1 MTLHKTRGIK
11 PLLLRAAFLALA
23 GVAFAAALTL
33 TAGASAAGNSL
44 LGDADGDGEVTI
56 SDVTCI
62 QRKLAEW
69 PPDERF
75 SESAADIDGNGEIEI
90 TDATLLQQWLA
101 EMSVSYSIGAELTA
115 PTEVSAAS
123 TQSPTDNEGWGREIY
138 RP

>member
-1 MTLHKTRGIK
+1 MTLCKTRGAK
-11 PLLLRAAFLALA
+11 PLMLSVAVLMLA
-23 GVAFAAALTL
+23 VFIFAAALTL
-33 TAGASAAGNSL
+33 TGSASAAGSSL

-62 QRKLAEW
+62 QRVLAEW
-69 PPDERF
+69 PPDEGF
-75 SESAADIDGNGEIEI
+75 SEAAADIDGNGEIEI

-115 PTEVSAAS
+115 PTEAGAAS